1 MKLWLVHECL
11 KKAPGCITHR
21 TGSILSMC
29 PPGPHSLASPI
40 PHAAQ
45 TSRQQ
50 DREGAGQLDFRKSRA
65 GECKHYRVAVPV
77 SSVLS
82 ASGFQWSG
90 CSDNIAYGVAFSQSF
105 VDIRERSKGASSN
118 RALMNLHNNEA
129 GRKVMAKRKPRQL
142 AWLCSIPAGLCSH
155 SLSHLGFF

>member
-1 MKLWLVHECL
+1 M
-11 KKAPGCITHR
+11 
-21 TGSILSMC
+21 
-29 PPGPHSLASPI
+29 
-40 PHAAQ
+40 Q

-50 DREGAGQLDFRKSRA
+50 DKRGAGQLDFRKSRA
-65 GECKHYRVAVPV
+65 GECKHYRVAVPD

-105 VDIRERSKGASSN
+105 IDIRERSKGASSN

-129 GRKVMAKRKPRQL
+129 GRKVMARSKPRQL
-142 AWLCSIPAGLCSH
+142 AQLCSILAGLCSH
-155 SLSHLGFF
+155 GLSHLGFF

>member
-1 MKLWLVHECL
+1 MFSRATLPSFPCSHVV
-11 KKAPGCITHR
+11 
-21 TGSILSMC
+21 
-29 PPGPHSLASPI
+29 
-40 PHAAQ
+40 Q

-50 DREGAGQLDFRKSRA
+50 DRERAGQLDFRKSRA
-65 GECKHYRVAVPV
+65 GEFKHYRVAVPV

-129 GRKVMAKRKPRQL
+129 GRKVMAWREPRQL
-142 AWLCSIPAGLCSH
+142 APLCSIPARLCSH
-155 SLSHLGFF
+155 GLSHLGFF